1 MNIGFIQIVAVF
13 VVTFIA
19 AIDQFNLLESLYQPI
34 VTGPVIGA
42 ILGDVQMGLVVGGTY
57 QLMTIGNMP
66 VGGAQPPNAVI
77 GGIMATVLAIS
88 LNLPK
93 EEAATAVGL
102 AVPFA
107 LLGQYGVTSLFAVL
121 DYSTE
126 SAENPDFSPSPADI
140 EAWEEKHGRIPE
152 GAFVAFRF
160 YWSKK
165 WPDAE
170 AMANH
175 DAEGVAHYPGWNP
188 EVVAWLIDE
197 RDITAIGH
205 ETTDTDQGIV
215 VSGGALPAELLL
227 LQRDKWQIELL
238 ANLRQVPATGAL
250 IVATWPKPQAGNG
263 FPARAFAILP
273 AS

>member
-1 MNIGFIQIVAVF
+1 MTDLWTLAQQLRDKHRFVDLTHAFHAGQPRFHLLPDETRETLFTVTEHGFGITRYSF
-13 VVTFIA
+13 VGQWGTHV
-19 AIDQFNLLESLYQPI
+19 DPPI
-34 VTGPVIGA
+34 HFVNDARTLDEIPVEQM
-42 ILGDVQMGLVVGGTY
+42 ILPLV
-57 QLMTIGNMP
+57 
-66 VGGAQPPNAVI
+66 
-77 GGIMATVLAIS
+77 
-88 LNLPK
+88 
-93 EEAATAVGL
+93 
-102 AVPFA
+102 
-107 LLGQYGVTSLFAVL
+107 VL
-121 DYSTE
+121 DYSAE
-126 SAENPDFSPSPADI
+126 SAENPDFSPTPADI

-152 GAFVAFRF
+152 GAFVAFRSD
-160 YWSKK
+160 WSKK

-170 AMANH
+170 AMANR

-238 ANLRQVPATGAL
+238 ANLREVPATGAL